1 MEKILGNIMGDPEKM
16 FALYKVME
24 SLQLIMEIFPK
35 CEVKLLKLKDKDG
48 NPKEYIAILFERPS
62 KGKANV

>member
-16 FALYKVME
+16 LSLYKVME

-35 CEVKLLKLKDKDG
+35 CEVKLLKLKDK
-48 NPKEYIAILFERPS
+48 EYIAILFERPQ
-62 KGKANV
+62 KMRGEEKERT